1 VDFRAKVAK
10 LRALLTER
18 DLDAIVLGYSMNF
31 QWLTNGGR
39 NYIYLGTEGGVGA
52 LYVDQTRVAVLTNHI
67 EGHRLLNEEL
77 TGLQDEVEVVE
88 DPWYD
93 ERPHLEKAK
102 ALAKSD
108 KVAEDGTDKE
118 LDLALSKLRAT
129 FTEYEMDLYTKLG
142 ADCGQVIGDVSRK
155 VRPAMTEWEI
165 AGMLS
170 AALYEK
176 AITPMLILVAADE
189 RIDTSR
195 HPLPTNKRVK
205 NKAMLVICALRH
217 GFILSTTRLV
227 YMTTTP
233 GAAIPEDLLRRHEAA
248 TYVEAVALAKTAEP
262 GTKANE
268 VFKAIQDAYAQR
280 GFDGEWKLH
289 HQGGCAGYNSREWVG
304 VPKLDNRVTGKN
316 QAYAWNPSVAGTK
329 SEDTVLFREVDGKIQ
344 IQTLSLSPDWPMLEH
359 KIGDVTILRHGILH
373 LAF

>member
-1 VDFRAKVAK
+1 
-10 LRALLTER
+10 
-18 DLDAIVLGYSMNF
+18 MNF

-52 LYVDQTRVAVLTNHI
+52 LYVDQSRVTILTNHI

-77 TGLQDEVEVVE
+77 KGLQDEVSVVE
-88 DPWYD
+88 DDWFQ

-108 KVAEDGTDKE
+108 KVAEDMSDKS
-118 LDLALSKLRAT
+118 LDLALSELRAT
-129 FTEYEMDLYTKLG
+129 FTEYEMDTYAKLG
-142 ADCGQVIGDVSRK
+142 ADCGKIMGDVARQVK
-155 VRPAMTEWEI
+155 PAMTEWEI

-170 AALYEK
+170 ARLYEVGV
-176 AITPMLILVAADE
+176 TPMLILVAADE
-189 RIDTSR
+189 RVDANR

-205 NKAMLVICALRH
+205 NKAMLVICGLRH
-217 GFILSTTRLV
+217 GFVLSTTRLV
-227 YMTTTP
+227 YITTTP
-233 GAAIPEDLLRRHEAA
+233 GAQIPEDLLRRHEAA
-248 TYVEAVALAKTAEP
+248 TYVEAVALAETAKA
-262 GTKANE
+262 GTKANA

-304 VPKLDNRVTGKN
+304 VPSLDNRVTGKN

-329 SEDTVLFREVDGKIQ
+329 SEDTVLFREKDGKLE
-344 IQTLSLSPDWPMLEH
+344 IQTLSLTPDWPMLEH
-359 KIGDVTILRHGILH
+359 KIGDVTIRRHGILH